1 MNGEEGIPVLLRT
14 NGKGQFLDVVVGISV
29 AESLLDAM
37 EEVLTVNKTRDPLVR
52 RFVHS
57 NFPADK
63 NNPGGPF
70 LTARKNATG
79 GRCKPAPF
87 AQKYVS
93 TC

>member
-1 MNGEEGIPVLLRT
+1 MNGEEGIPALLRT

-37 EEVLTVNKTRDPLVR
+37 EEVLTVNKTREPLVR

-63 NNPGGPF
+63 NNPDWLFQNCVEEHFGD
-70 LTARKNATG
+70 LYQN
-79 GRCKPAPF
+79 
-87 AQKYVS
+87 Q
-93 TC
+93 

>member
-1 MNGEEGIPVLLRT
+1 MNGDEGIPALLRT
-14 NGKGQFLDVVVGISV
+14 NGKGQFLDVVIGVSV
-29 AESLLDAM
+29 AESLFSTM
-37 EEVLTVNKTRDPLVR
+37 EEVLTVDKERDPLVR

-57 NFPADK
+57 SFPADK

-79 GRCKPAPF
+79 GICKLVPF

-93 TC
+93 TR